1 MKRVLK
7 AILILLC
14 ALALAFSGAVTA
26 FAQEGAGAENAA
38 AQESAAPA
46 ANTQADSGAD
56 TNTAAQADES
66 DPAAGGSFSL
76 FLPTSPEQ
84 FLPLQSPNDVA
95 IGDEYI
101 AVADSRTSGTQTHG
115 VIYVFD
121 KEKGTYAEYLSTE
134 NVRFSS
140 LCFYGDT
147 LLFVPSGSETYIHYL
162 DCTTAESGSYATAT
176 RLTDAENSPI
186 TCNSFVA
193 NGNSL
198 YYATLVGGTVNIYS
212 GTLSTADSTL
222 TAQTDGIS
230 LFSQN
235 EVSAS
240 PYFSVYNGQVYF
252 SAENTIHTVSTAA
265 SRVFTTTYS
274 VYAFAIVKDVCYYS
288 STDGSHYVYK
298 TETGATDPQ
307 LTAFSNVIAVEEYD
321 NQLYFAVAGSEASV
335 KQVSTAD
342 EAYTG
347 WEIAQYSSG
356 ARRLGSGATSLSM
369 QGNKLIFADPANARV
384 LLYDKAAQTY
394 SAIAVTDLGSSFFVC
409 AGKKNFLVSNGSSI
423 RMFSYGGEAIAA
435 VPQDNKFDGNITDI
449 AYSYGA
455 YYLLTN
461 SNATYRVTEEGIT
474 NSGHLKNAYTSI
486 TADIEG
492 NILALSSNNTV
503 DLFTEE
509 NFLAE
514 DAAALE
520 EVNDFDT
527 AVTDILL
534 DYAGGIY
541 GLTESSVLF
550 TDGSAP
556 SETPLALSSYVS
568 FTDGSAPS
576 ETPLDLSS
584 YVSFADGAKAVSFA
598 FGFETGDAYILT
610 DAGFIVKWSG
620 GIESLDNIAE
630 SGTVAALAQNTLTSS
645 LPQDLLV
652 TIEAGAVLVPLD
664 TARLAEGE
672 PLPANGYER
681 TSEAR
686 IAVNV
691 HAVQGGAV
699 VALYRYASGKPQSV
713 REYSLCFLPNGQSM
727 QPLKQD
733 GYYTENETGVR
744 RCYTTNAVCLY
755 TLPLMRQFA
764 GARTQLPRGAA
775 VTVLGTLSCPAADGG
790 WGLDTDYC
798 FVSYTFEQGTE
809 YGFVPASYCSETAVS
824 GGAGTEQISYRR
836 VKKGERI
843 ELCALNNAQ
852 DTVVLDQEE
861 QVTVHGEA
869 DGNGLVYVTYTAEEV
884 TYGGWVLEE
893 LLADASNF
901 GTWVLVAVAIVT
913 AAVLASTCYL
923 FLRKQPMVAPPVPA
937 EEAADGAD
945 ENDGGEDGDD
955 GSGTDGEPAPPD
967 EQ

>member
-76 FLPTSPEQ
+76 FLPASSEQ
-84 FLPLQSPNDVA
+84 YLPLQSPNDVA
-95 IGDEYI
+95 IGDDYI
-101 AVADSRTSGTQTHG
+101 AVADGNK
-115 VIYVFD
+115 IYVYD
-121 KEKGTYAEYLSTE
+121 RAAGEYGTFTGSVGLTY
-134 NVRFSS
+134 SS
-140 LCFYGDT
+140 LCFYGNY
-147 LLFVPSGSETYIHYL
+147 LFFVSESNTNITYF
-162 DCTTAESGSYATAT
+162 DCTAIAGKTLNADDTQELKDESGSSIAYA
-176 RLTDAENSPI
+176 
-186 TCNSFVA
+186 SFIL
-193 NGNSL
+193 NGKSL
-198 YYATLVGGTVNIYS
+198 YCATVTTNSVAVFCHELNTE
-212 GTLSTADSTL
+212 TL
-222 TAQTDGIS
+222 TVGEKGENLAPDNTS
-230 LFSQN
+230 N
-235 EVSAS
+235 KT
-240 PYFSVYNGQVYF
+240 PYFSVYNGQTYYSIETDSGDIYSVDDT
-252 SAENTIHTVSTAA
+252 SSTMRYDAY
-265 SRVFTTTYS
+265 YS
-274 VYAFAIVKDVCYYS
+274 VYSFAIADGKCYYS
-288 STDGSHYVYK
+288 SADNNHYFYVISDKDGDEPLLDSNDKQIRDVTAVEPYNEDLYLA
-298 TETGATDPQ
+298 TET
-307 LTAFSNVIAVEEYD
+307 
-321 NQLYFAVAGSEASV
+321 SV
-335 KQVSTAD
+335 KAYSA
-342 EAYTG
+342 EKLAYTG
-347 WEIAQYSSG
+347 YEITQFSSG
-356 ARRLGSGATSLSM
+356 ATRLGRGSTSLSVR
-369 QGNKLIFADPANARV
+369 GSRLVIADPANARV

-409 AGKKNFLVSNGSSI
+409 AGEKNFLVSNGSFI

-435 VPQDNKFDGNITDI
+435 VPQDDKFDGNITDI

-520 EVNDFDT
+520 EVNNFDT

-534 DYAGGIY
+534 DYAGNAY
-541 GLTESSVLF
+541 GLTA
-550 TDGSAP
+550 DGILKNG
-556 SETPLALSSYVS
+556 TG
-568 FTDGSAPS
+568 GSK
-576 ETPLDLSS
+576 TPLDLSS

-630 SGTVAALAQNTLTSS
+630 SGTVAALAQNKLTSS

-713 REYSLCFLPNGQSM
+713 REYSLCFLPNEQSM
-727 QPLKQD
+727 QPLEQN

-744 RCYTTNAVCLY
+744 RYMTNAVCLY

-764 GARTQLPRGAA
+764 GVRTQLPRGAA

-852 DTVVLDQEE
+852 DTVVLEQEE

-955 GSGTDGEPAPPD
+955 GGDPNGDPAPPD
-967 EQ
+967 GQ

>member
-14 ALALAFSGAVTA
+14 ALTLAFSGAVTA

-46 ANTQADSGAD
+46 ANTQAGSGAD

-76 FLPTSPEQ
+76 FLPASSEQ
-84 FLPLQSPNDVA
+84 YLPLENPTDYA
-95 IGDEYI
+95 INENYI
-101 AVADSRTSGTQTHG
+101 AVAEEDAIYLFDRSDANGTYKRFTAQGYTVGTIGFYTANGEIRLYFTANHGSANRIQYIDCTAADFAGQTPTQTQ
-115 VIYVFD
+115 VQ
-121 KEKGTYAEYLSTE
+121 S
-134 NVRFSS
+134 
-140 LCFYGDT
+140 
-147 LLFVPSGSETYIHYL
+147 
-162 DCTTAESGSYATAT
+162 
-176 RLTDAENSPI
+176 
-186 TCNSFVA
+186 CNSFVI
-193 NGNSL
+193 NGDTICYVNAEYHMLIGSVSQLESSAGTEL
-198 YYATLVGGTVNIYS
+198 YYEA
-212 GTLSTADSTL
+212 
-222 TAQTDGIS
+222 GINQIS
-230 LFSQN
+230 FAA
-235 EVSAS
+235 EDDTI
-240 PYFSVYNGQVYF
+240 YF
-252 SAENTIHTVSTAA
+252 SASNESSRETQLRSVKNGQLESTQINIEENISSFAMENGACLYIASGSLWRRSADGAVSPVQENGEQIKNV
-265 SRVFTTTYS
+265 SRVHRFGDTLYLISGNAVRSFTENGFGDWS
-274 VYAFAIVKDVCYYS
+274 V
-288 STDGSHYVYK
+288 TR
-298 TETGATDPQ
+298 
-307 LTAFSNVIAVEEYD
+307 
-321 NQLYFAVAGSEASV
+321 
-335 KQVSTAD
+335 
-342 EAYTG
+342 
-347 WEIAQYSSG
+347 YSSG
-356 ARRLGSGATSLSM
+356 ENRLGEGAKGLSLC
-369 QGNKLIFADPANARV
+369 GERLVIADPANARV

-435 VPQDNKFDGNITDI
+435 VPQDDKFDGNITDI

-474 NSGHLKNAYTSI
+474 NSGHLKTAYTSI

-520 EVNDFDT
+520 EVNDFGT
-527 AVTDILL
+527 AVTDILV
-534 DYAGGIY
+534 DYAGNVY
-541 GLTESSVLF
+541 GLTA
-550 TDGSAP
+550 DGILRNG
-556 SETPLALSSYVS
+556 T
-568 FTDGSAPS
+568 GGS

-727 QPLKQD
+727 QPLEQN
-733 GYYTENETGVR
+733 GYYTENKTGVR
-744 RCYTTNAVCLY
+744 RYTTNAVCLY

-809 YGFVPASYCSETAVS
+809 YGFVPASYCSETAAS

-852 DTVVLDQEE
+852 DTVVLEQEE

-955 GSGTDGEPAPPD
+955 GGDPNGDPAPPD
-967 EQ
+967 GQ